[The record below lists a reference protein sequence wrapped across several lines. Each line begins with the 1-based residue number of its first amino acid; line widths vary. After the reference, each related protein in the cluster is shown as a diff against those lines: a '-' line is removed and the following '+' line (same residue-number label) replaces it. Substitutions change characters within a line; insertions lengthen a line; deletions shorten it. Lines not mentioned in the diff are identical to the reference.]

1 MHFLDTFIKIYE
13 ALYLF
18 LYRIVDDYGIGLV
31 ILSLFT
37 FLFLYPF
44 NKKAQQIQRKEHRI
58 QAVLSPQIASIKKNY
73 SGREQY
79 EQLQWLYRRYGYHPF
94 YAIRSALGFVLQ
106 IPFLTAA
113 YYMLSGLTEIQ
124 GVSWS
129 FIPNLGAPDHLLCG
143 INILP
148 FIMTMVTVAYAFVM
162 PEISH
167 KERIQTIVI
176 GLFFLILLY
185 SAPSALLIF
194 WTCNLIWSMLD
205 SVLSKKLEWIGDYF
219 VENES
224 AFRLILTF
232 ALTVG
237 IFVPLEIYIK
247 NSDQLWF
254 DLPDILKFFLLDMA
268 KYFGFLLLIYIGC
281 RGKINKIIYLSL
293 LFGVT
298 LGIFLQSYI
307 IGLDYGTFDGH
318 EIEWDNFTGLGIV
331 NTFFWIT
338 CLLIGLI
345 SFRRFNFEENKIKK
359 LVKPVSFCLVLIQ
372 CIVLLITAVKNPIQK
387 KIIYDDNRARILTT
401 KNIYKVSAKDNI
413 IVFLIDA
420 FDNEIFEEIRQ
431 KNPQA
436 IDEFKDFT
444 YYPDTISS
452 FGFTIYSLPEI
463 LTGRLFDPTLKKYPD
478 YLTEAWRD
486 NPNYEALNN
495 HNYSVSLYTS
505 GDYVDKVTP
514 ADNLVTEKVV
524 VDKNVADKFSS
535 LVKFRI
541 VPHYLKKLFYQY
553 DFNMQGSV
561 VVNNVRPYQLDD
573 RSFYIDLRNGL
584 KLNTENNCF
593 RFYHLQGVHYPWI
606 LDENVEIVKD
616 GEKGTAY
623 KAALG
628 SLKIVVEY
636 ITQMKRLRIYD
647 NATIA
652 ILADHGYSNTFG
664 RCPIFLVK
672 QPFENN
678 ESLRINTRATKVTE
692 LMSFVLLRFNNQ
704 DKLKNDKENIT
715 FNEKRNF
722 YFEDKYGVFYKYAVV
737 GNANNK
743 TSWRLVG
750 KIEQYRDG
758 DRKYHIGETID
769 FSFYGNSSRYKGSGW
784 VTSPSERYSTSKD
797 EAELIFDIQDK
808 FNSEEEYIV
817 KATVHPT
824 LFLWPFSYKNVT
836 LFANNIAVGNWQF
849 DKDESQE
856 ISCKISGKVLKN
868 RPLVL
873 RFLVDVPQSI
883 KEDERFNGRGDVK
896 LVFSS
901 LKISK
906 NNQ

>member
-18 LYRIVDDYGIGLV
+18 LYRIAGDYGIGLV

-37 FLFLYPF
+37 FFVLYPF

-79 EQLQWLYRRYGYHPF
+79 EQLQWLYQRYGYHPF

-113 YYMLSGLTEIQ
+113 YYMLSGLSEIK
-124 GVSWS
+124 GVSWGL
-129 FIPNLGAPDHLLCG
+129 IPNLGAPDHLLCG

-148 FIMTMVTVAYAFVM
+148 FIMTMVTLAYAFVM

-185 SAPSALLIF
+185 SAPSALLVF

-205 SVLSKKLEWIGDYF
+205 SVLSKKLEWVEDYF

-254 DLPDILKFFLLDMA
+254 DLPDILKFFLLDVIE
-268 KYFGFLLLIYIGC
+268 YFGFLLLIYIGC
-281 RGKINKIIYLSL
+281 RGKINKIIYLSV

-318 EIEWDNFTGLGIV
+318 EIEWNNFTGLGIV

-345 SFRRFNFEENKIKK
+345 SFRKLNFEENKIKK

-420 FDNEIFEEIRQ
+420 FDNEVFEEIRQ

-436 IDEFKDFT
+436 IDVFKDFT

-486 NPNYEALNN
+486 NPYYEALNN

-524 VDKNVADKFSS
+524 VDKNVADQFSN

-553 DFNMQGSV
+553 DLNMQGSV

-573 RSFYIDLRNGL
+573 RGFYINLRNGL
-584 KLNTENNCF
+584 ELITNENCF

-606 LDENVEIVKD
+606 LDENVKIVKD
-616 GEKGTAY
+616 GEKGSAY

-628 SLKIVVEY
+628 SLKIVQEY
-636 ITQMKRLRIYD
+636 IAQMKRLHIYD
-647 NATIA
+647 NATIVL
-652 ILADHGYSNTFG
+652 LADHGYSNTFG

-672 QPFENN
+672 QPFESND
-678 ESLRINTRATKVTE
+678 SLKLNQMSTKVSE
-692 LMSFVLLRFNNQ
+692 LMQFVLLRFNNQ
-704 DKLKNDKENIT
+704 NKLMNDKERFPLNK
-715 FNEKRNF
+715 ERNF
-722 YFEDKYGVFYKYAVV
+722 YYEDKDGLFYKYAIE

-743 TSWRLVG
+743 TSWRLIG
-750 KIEQYRDG
+750 NIEQYRDG
-758 DRKYHIGETID
+758 NRNYHIGETID
-769 FSFYGNSSRYKGSGW
+769 FSFYGNSSRYKGTGW
-784 VTSPSERYSTSKD
+784 VTSPSERYSISKS
-797 EAELIFDIQDK
+797 EAELILDVQDRID
-808 FNSEEEYIV
+808 NEEEFSIKV
-817 KATVHPT
+817 KINPT
-824 LFLWPFSYKNVT
+824 LFVWPFQYKDVT
-836 LFANNIAVGNWQF
+836 LFANNIAIANYKF
-849 DKDESQE
+849 DKDETQE
-856 ISCKISGKVLKN
+856 VSCIFSGKLLN
-868 RPLVL
+868 SRTLVL
-873 RFLVDVPQSI
+873 RFVVDVPQNI
-883 KEDERFNGRGDVK
+883 KIDERFNGRGDVQLIFYSLQIAK
-896 LVFSS
+896 SS
-901 LKISK
+901 
-906 NNQ
+906 